1 MTQEPEQTPEEEL
14 YNGAANFG
22 QAFGYSPRKIN
33 AVLGETFSVLE
44 LNSQPETLD
53 TLRAAIEADGLRVDG
68 DERLV
73 GLGKFAVVTRV
84 ASTKNDGTPVEIEG
98 AIGRIETMGLL
109 DNPIIL
115 QKAYAKKYDVIKDGE
130 DTAYSHYIVPNA
142 PDIEGQ
148 KITFDDI
155 KRTAQVLK
163 AAHADHMLWDIQT
176 SGFVF
181 LKDPDGNIM
190 CYPDSAET
198 PEDFRGKPIAFIRDL
213 NSVSTDY
220 QKDVESGQRRV
231 ASALSMTLEDYKA
244 LPAAPAECVEACK
257 QQYILTARLA
267 DNLRKNG
274 IEPNVDIP
282 VPPSVQSKVAAQQVG
297 APDVTQQVQ
306 HG

>member
-1 MTQEPEQTPEEEL
+1 MTQEPEQTPEAEL
-14 YNGAANFG
+14 HNGAPNFG
-22 QAFGYSPRKIN
+22 QAFGYSTRKIN
-33 AVLGETFSVLE
+33 AVLADDSVLDVFA
-44 LNSQPETLD
+44 QPEALD
-53 TLRAAIEADGLRVDG
+53 ALRKSIEADGLRVDG

-84 ASTKNDGTPVEIEG
+84 ASTKNDGTPVEIED
-98 AIGRIETMGLL
+98 AIGRIETMGLVE
-109 DNPIIL
+109 NPIIL
-115 QKAYAKKYDVIKDGE
+115 QKAYAKKYDEITDIAGN
-130 DTAYSHYIVPNA
+130 AYGHYIVPNV

-163 AAHADHMLWDIQT
+163 AANADHMLWDIQK
-176 SGFVF
+176 SGFAF

-190 CYPDSAET
+190 RYPDSAET
-198 PEDFRGKPIAFIRDL
+198 PEDFRGKPIAFVRDL

-220 QKDVESGQRRV
+220 QEGVESGQKRV
-231 ASALSMTLEDYKA
+231 AVALAMTLEDYKA

-257 QQYILTARLA
+257 QQYVLTARLA

-282 VPPSVQSKVAAQQVG
+282 APPSVQSKVASEQVG
-297 APDVTQQVQ
+297 SPDVSQQAH